1 MLIISTVGP
10 SILEKGVIKEVIQSG
25 SNVLRFN
32 FSHGERE
39 KFEELLKNARE
50 IKKDIHIMQD
60 LSGSKI
66 RVSSKLPFIYKIYN
80 GEEVIFCGEDKY
92 ENGKLKKGD
101 KGLRVIPLN
110 IESKKLSTND
120 INEISMK
127 DNTMRFEV
135 VKEELGI
142 LTTKVTSGGIVRAG
156 KGCNIK
162 GFDRK
167 NIELSLKDKNDI
179 SWAIEK
185 NIDIIC
191 QSFVEDE
198 NQITEIIDFIASM
211 GKVRRIP
218 KIWAKVETPRGIE
231 NIHKIS
237 SLVDGILIGRGDLI
251 AESSIVKAPK
261 YQYEALDNM
270 KAYKKDII
278 IGTHLLNSMK
288 NGRSPELSE
297 VESIYNLINYGVTG
311 FMLAGETSI
320 GKAPIKTVSF
330 LNKLINEYEKKE
342 NEE

>member
-10 SILEKGVIKEVIQSG
+10 SILEKGVIKEIIEEG
-25 SNVLRFN
+25 TNVLRFN

-66 RVSSKLPFIYKIYN
+66 RVSTKLPFIYKIYN
-80 GEEVIFCGEDKY
+80 GEEIVFCGEDKY
-92 ENGKLKKGD
+92 NEGKVKNYD
-101 KGLRVIPLN
+101 TNLRIIPLN
-110 IESKKLSTND
+110 IDSKKIISSN
-120 INEISMK
+120 IEEISMK

-135 VKEELGI
+135 IKNEKGI
-142 LTTKVTSGGIVRAG
+142 LLTKVISGGIVRAG

-167 NIELSLKDKNDI
+167 TMELSQKDKSDI
-179 SWAIEK
+179 SWAIDK
-185 NIDIIC
+185 NVDIIC
-191 QSFVEDE
+191 QSFIEE
-198 NQITEIIDFIASM
+198 ESQITEIIDYIASM

-218 KIWAKVETPRGIE
+218 KIWAKIETPRGVE
-231 NIHKIS
+231 NIHKIAP
-237 SLVDGILIGRGDLI
+237 LVNGILIGRGDLI
-251 AESSIVKAPK
+251 AESSLVKAPK
-261 YQYEALDNM
+261 YQYEVLDNM
-270 KAYKKDII
+270 KQYKKEII

-288 NGRSPELSE
+288 NGKSPELSE
-297 VESIYNLINYGVTG
+297 VECIYNLINAGVTG

-330 LNKLINEYEKKE
+330 LSKLVNEYKKI
-342 NEE
+342 EE